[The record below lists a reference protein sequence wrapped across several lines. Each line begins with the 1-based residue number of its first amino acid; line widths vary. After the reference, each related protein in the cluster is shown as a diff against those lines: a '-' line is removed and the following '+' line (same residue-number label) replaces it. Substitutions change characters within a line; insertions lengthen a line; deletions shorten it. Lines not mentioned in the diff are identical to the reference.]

1 MLLEGRSFREQL
13 ELFAKAYTRLNI
25 EAGLDTVRVL
35 FNPEN
40 IWFSKDRP
48 MQKTLLKI
56 FLSAMEQEQLPKGTD
71 PLSLVRGLFIVL
83 RGTCYDWCIYNGK
96 YDLEKALLKQMRCF
110 FWGALSQK
118 EERLS

>member
-1 MLLEGRSFREQL
+1 MLLDSRSFREQL
-13 ELFAKAYTRLNI
+13 ELFFFFYTRLNI

-83 RGTCYDWCIYNGK
+83 NRIKRN
-96 YDLEKALLKQMRCF
+96 LL
-110 FWGALSQK
+110 
-118 EERLS
+118 

>member
-1 MLLEGRSFREQL
+1 MLLDSRSFKEQL

-48 MQKTLLKI
+48 MQKDPSED
-56 FLSAMEQEQLPKGTD
+56 FSVRYGAGTASKRNRSSFFSQR
-71 PLSLVRGLFIVL
+71 PFYRI
-83 RGTCYDWCIYNGK
+83 
-96 YDLEKALLKQMRCF
+96 KAY
-110 FWGALSQK
+110 
-118 EERLS
+118 